1 MSMSKPVRIIIGL
14 IVIAL
19 IVAAAAFAY
28 IYFSGGSGEASEA
41 ITAPTLAPQSEATV
55 EATAAAGSDTT
66 SAETSSANEV
76 LFAIVPEE
84 SEVRF
89 GLNELLR
96 GQPTRVIGRTDQ
108 IAGQIRV
115 DFTNPAQSQ
124 VGIIRINVRTMVT
137 DQEMRNRAIRS
148 QILQSA
154 QDEFEFSQ
162 FEPTSI
168 DGMPD
173 SITIGEPFTFSM
185 TGNLTVRDITNPVT
199 FSVTVTP
206 VSETEI
212 TGNATAQVMR
222 GDYNLVIPNVPSVA
236 DVSEEVDLE
245 IDFTARAVE

>member
-1 MSMSKPVRIIIGL
+1 MSKTVRVIVGLVVIGL
-14 IVIAL
+14 IVA
-19 IVAAAAFAY
+19 VAAFAY
-28 IYFSGGSGEASEA
+28 IYFSGGSGEASEV
-41 ITAPTLAPQSEATV
+41 ITAPTLAPETTTTA
-55 EATAAAGSDTT
+55 EATAAAGSD
-66 SAETSSANEV
+66 AASSGDSQQ

-115 DFTNPAQSQ
+115 DFDNPAASD

-154 QDEFEFSQ
+154 QDEFEFSE
-162 FEPTSI
+162 FEPTAI
-168 DGMPD
+168 EGMPD
-173 SITIGEPFTFSM
+173 SITMGEPFTFTM
-185 TGNLTVRDITNPVT
+185 TGNLTVRDISNPVT
-199 FSVTVTP
+199 FQVTATP
-206 VSETEI
+206 VSDTEI
-212 TGNATAQVMR
+212 TGSATAQVMR
-222 GDYNLVIPNVPSVA
+222 ADYNLVIPNVPSVA

-245 IDFTARAVE
+245 IDFVARAVE